1 MPSIEKAYKNIES
14 TSREKKMA
22 SVARVMAKTLKELG
36 VKYIFGVPSGNFVD
50 YMDAIKK
57 EEGLEFILI
66 SNEGSGGFMA
76 DVCWRLTGTIAAC
89 FGTFGPG
96 ACNQTTG
103 VCGGYLDRSPM
114 IAFSDEMNDAMLKRT
129 SQMNIDHQTLF
140 RPITKWTTRL
150 GADRVEKTLYKA
162 VQIACSEVPG
172 PVHIGLPAGMGCD
185 ESTGELPAP
194 GVHDPEKIAGPKKSV
209 LDKMAKIFARSEKP
223 IVALGITSMRSGVR
237 GQVIELLEK
246 FRIPVVLTPM
256 AKGMVPEDHPSYAG
270 VLSHALGNQVGRT
283 HQQADLVVGI
293 GFDPVELNYEDWM
306 PKVPLLHLDTV
317 PADLDTK
324 TFTLGC
330 DVPGDLKQSLTHLL
344 NLNCKAKKWDL
355 GLVIRS
361 KKKMFARLS
370 DPTSGFGPCRV
381 LDSLRAV
388 MPEDGIMT
396 CDVGAHLHLIGQ
408 QWKTFSPECQ
418 LMTNGCSSM
427 GFGIPA
433 AIAAKLS
440 CPDRMVA
447 CVVGDGGF
455 YMMAGEMA
463 TAMRLGA
470 HVIFIVL
477 TDASLSLIRIKQK
490 KKGEEHYGTYLHS
503 EKGGYLSSN
512 TLFGVPVFTAK
523 NKEEYDQALKKAV
536 VANGPVIVE
545 AFINTQD
552 YEKFVLKGNK

>member
-1 MPSIEKAYKNIES
+1 
-14 TSREKKMA
+14 MA
-22 SVARVMAKTLKELG
+22 SVAQVMAKTLKELG
-36 VKYIFGVPSGNFVD
+36 VKYIFGVPSGNFLD
-50 YMDAIKK
+50 YMDAIQK
-57 EEGLEFILI
+57 EDGIEFILI

-114 IAFSDEMNDAMLKRT
+114 IAFSDEMNDTMLTRT

-140 RPITKWTTRL
+140 KPITKWTTRL
-150 GADRVEKTLYKA
+150 EAGRVKKTLYKA

-172 PVHIGLPAGMGCD
+172 PVHIGLPAGIGN
-185 ESTGELPAP
+185 ESAESSGQAGIEMTDSHALDKIP
-194 GVHDPEKIAGPKKSV
+194 GAQTFV
-209 LDKMAKIFARSEKP
+209 LDKMTEIFSRAEKP
-223 IVALGITSMRSGVR
+223 VVALGITSMRAGVR
-237 GQVIELLEK
+237 DLIIEIIEK
-246 FRIPVVLTPM
+246 FKIPVVLTPM

-270 VLSHALGNQVGRT
+270 VLAHALGNQVGIT

-306 PKVPLLHLDTV
+306 PEVPLVHLDTV

-324 TFTLGC
+324 NYTLC
-330 DVPGDLKQSLTHLL
+330 DVVGDLKHSLQHLL
-344 NLNCKAKKWDL
+344 GLECKEKNWDL
-355 GLVIRS
+355 EQVILR
-361 KKKMFARLS
+361 KENMFARLS
-370 DPTSGFGPCRV
+370 PQKAGFGPRRV
-381 LDSLRAV
+381 LDGLRA
-388 MPEDGIMT
+388 MLPENGIMT

-440 CPDRMVA
+440 CPERVVA

-463 TAMRLGA
+463 TAMRLGV
-470 HVIFIVL
+470 HIVFIVL

-490 KKGEEHYGTYLHS
+490 KKGAETYGTSLHS
-503 EKGGYLSSN
+503 ENGGYLSSN
-512 TLFGVPVFTAK
+512 TMFGVPIFTAR
-523 NKEEYDQALKKAV
+523 NEEEYEKALKEAF
-536 VANGPVIVE
+536 VANGPVIIE
-545 AFINTQD
+545 AFINTDD
-552 YEKFVLKGNK
+552 YEEFVLKGNK